1 MGVIRIPGSPYWYT
15 NFIFDGKP
23 VRRTTKTKIKKKA
36 EEIERKIRS
45 QLEDDRH
52 NNMLGR
58 PVNRT
63 YGDAL
68 LKWLKGGAPKSML
81 SHARNTRP
89 HLEHVRLV
97 DCVPAATTMKE
108 AMIAAGLSPQTINR
122 RLSVVRR
129 ILNLAYRQWGW
140 LKEPLGEKI
149 ELMSE
154 KGCDRH
160 IYLTREQVTELL
172 SSLTDDVMAF
182 LLLLSYTGMRKSE
195 ARRINLA
202 EHWRPPNIRLDS
214 KTKGGKPKVV
224 PLHENLHWVMEY
236 APFDFTEHKLR
247 SQFEAA
253 RARMGHSEWRM
264 HDLRHT
270 FASWLAENPS
280 VALTTIRD
288 LLGHSSLAV
297 TSRYAHLREDSRQ
310 AAINSLRPM
319 KKPIKKSGLPKG
331 FLRENIT

>member
-1 MGVIRIPGSPYWYT
+1 MGVIRIKGSPYWYT

-23 VRRTTKTKIKKKA
+23 IRRTTRTKEKRKA

-63 YGDAL
+63 YGDGL

-81 SHARNTRP
+81 SHARITRT
-89 HLEHVRLV
+89 HLGHMRLT
-97 DCVPAATTMKE
+97 DCVAGATTMKE
-108 AMIAAGLSPQTINR
+108 AMIAQGLSPQTINR
-122 RLSVVRR
+122 RLAVARR
-129 ILNLAYRQWGW
+129 VLNLAYKQWGW
-140 LKEPLGEKI
+140 LKEPLAQKI

-160 IYLTREQVTELL
+160 IYLTQEEVTGLLL
-172 SSLTDDVMAF
+172 SMTDDVMAF
-182 LLLLSYTGMRKSE
+182 VLLLSYTGLRKSE
-195 ARRINLA
+195 ARRIDPA
-202 EHWRPPNIRLDS
+202 VHWRTPNIRFDS
-214 KTKGGKPKVV
+214 KTKGGRPKVV
-224 PLHENLHWVMEY
+224 PLHESLHWVMDH
-236 APFDFTEHKLR
+236 APFDFTEHKIR
-247 SQFEAA
+247 SQFESA
-253 RARMGHSEWRM
+253 RERMGHPEWRM

-288 LLGHSSLAV
+288 LLGHSNLAV
-297 TSRYAHLREDSRQ
+297 TSRYAHLREDTRQ
-310 AAINSLRPM
+310 AAINSL
-319 KKPIKKSGLPKG
+319 KPIQKPVKAG
-331 FLRENIT
+331 